1 MRRRVL
7 LRGRMSGSYI
17 WCRALRGNNN
27 GPGLRVV
34 DSGAIGVRE
43 LGHEMHVRR
52 RQHGDLGWIKAKDEK
67 RANEDFTAV
76 LR

>member
-7 LRGRMSGSYI
+7 LRDRMSEYCI
-17 WCRALRGNNN
+17 WCRVLRGNNN
-27 GPGLRVV
+27 SLGLRVV

-52 RQHGDLGWIKAKDEK
+52 RQHGDLGGIQS
-67 RANEDFTAV
+67 R
-76 LR
+76 R

>member
-27 GPGLRVV
+27 GLGLRVV
-34 DSGAIGVRE
+34 GFGAIGARE

-52 RQHGDLGWIKAKDEK
+52 RQHGDLGGIQS
-67 RANEDFTAV
+67 R
-76 LR
+76 R